1 MLKKCFAACV
11 GLAAAFTLIPPSVLA
26 QSAGN
31 GMPTRTPDGQPHLSG
46 TFTFRTLTPMQR
58 PAQFEGLE
66 TLTPEAAAAF
76 EASERTRQNRDLF
89 DPEKGQ
95 PSAGYQPRS
104 DGGVLSYNEFWYER
118 GVVRQDRSD
127 HDETS
132 HQQDVAATGVGVDKL
147 RQSDRAPGTGD
158 VHHADIDASFTL
170 LERGL
175 HCAGRL
181 IPPATGSRRRHDG
194 QHV

>member
-118 GVVRQDRSD
+118 GVELTADKRTSLIIESAKWTVPTADRRR
-127 HDETS
+127 T
-132 HQQDVAATGVGVDKL
+132 AG
-147 RQSDRAPGTGD
+147 RAG
-158 VHHADIDASFTL
+158 
-170 LERGL
+170 
-175 HCAGRL
+175 AGRL
-181 IPPATGSRRRHDG
+181 PAGAQVRLVREPEPG
-194 QHV
+194 